1 MSEVGVRKGKM
12 TSKSDCAMRACGTR
26 DAKKRRSPNG
36 V

>member
-12 TSKSDCAMRACGTR
+12 TSKSDGETRACGTG
-26 DAKKRRSPNG
+26 DARKRRSPNG